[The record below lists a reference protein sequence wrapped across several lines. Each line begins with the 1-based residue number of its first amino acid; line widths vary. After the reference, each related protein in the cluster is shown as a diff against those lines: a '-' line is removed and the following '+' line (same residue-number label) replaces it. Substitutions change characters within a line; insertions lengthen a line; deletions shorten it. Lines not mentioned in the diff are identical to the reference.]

1 MYDKQF
7 LIWLHARLEY
17 LHGEKSNVDY
27 MGKLRSII
35 KATPDSQLTPNT
47 APTIEDILESK

>member
-1 MYDKQF
+1 MNDKQF

-17 LHGEKSNVDY
+17 LHGEKPNVDY

-35 KATPDSQLTPNT
+35 KATPDNQLTPNT